1 MQAAIGCLVLAL
13 LCLLVSWVRCRKPK
27 APAKEVPLISVEST
41 GACRGRVALIHTG
54 SALPESALVKHIRRL
69 LLERGFS
76 EVRCATKPAELVEG
90 CRGANLGIDLAVEA
104 PVSKA
109 AAATGYFVRACAT
122 HGVPAIIQ
130 CSDALV
136 GYDCLGDVCDG
147 DELSDPGLSLISP
160 EPRPPPTP
168 TTRLLD
174 LRNAEAAIEKHQ
186 VGRGAVLGAIVLR
199 LHRVYSPT
207 AAQLPA
213 GLPALLACG
222 AGLACGFER
231 AQTNLL
237 HAEDAAYGVVLATDR
252 LLASKAGS
260 VPNLPTSL
268 SPKSG
273 AVPKSGTVPKSGAGS
288 GVQLPALAT
297 APSSAFEI
305 IVLTDPSVWEVSHLF
320 RCLACVLRVPS
331 PLVPFVVPVMTHFR
345 VAVAMLVGPPLKLVG
360 RLVEA
365 SLVTIVRV
373 LLNTGVAEALGTAL
387 NPIAKVLGS
396 VVAGVFGLLA
406 ALYGSMAA
414 LASGAAADFK
424 PSWRHYA
431 HVHSYYTA
439 QKAHDVLGFTPKVAA
454 KGLHA
459 ALLAVR
465 ERAGITI
472 RLVVPLE
479 AAAVALFADA
489 VGLTTLSAVA
499 GAAGVLG
506 ALYALMPP
514 PAELPAQPPI
524 APPLVAGG
532 VPLLGHLLD
541 FVKGPVGMIDNL
553 RSQYRSMFTIR
564 VGPQRI
570 TFMIGAGPQLQFI
583 KAKDEVLDQAPVYGF
598 TIPVFGEGI
607 IYDSPLEE
615 RQQQVS
621 AP

>member
-305 IVLTDPSVWEVSHLF
+305 IVLTDPSVWEVSHLL